1 MFISRPKPEVRKN
14 FLRYRRR
21 LLWHYVNKMIDVSR
35 SLNGFKVSKRKSK
48 ADFLF
53 KKEVAI
59 VTVKSKDLKSF

>member
-48 ADFLF
+48 ADLDAFFL
-53 KKEVAI
+53 KK
-59 VTVKSKDLKSF
+59 KLPLLQ

>member
-35 SLNGFKVSKRKSK
+35 SLNGFKASKRKSK
-48 ADFLF
+48 ADLEAFVL
-53 KKEVAI
+53 KK
-59 VTVKSKDLKSF
+59 KLPLLQ